1 MKDLRLKILVLAV
14 TAAIIGLSPLP
25 SWAISTTIDGVGRGG
40 YLTYSHNPG
49 GSFAGEIKIRI
60 DGGPQ
65 QIAFCVDLDHYI
77 YQGHSYST
85 TIVKPITGENYLK
98 AAWLMNK
105 FASGIASNSDGAAL
119 QAAIWKAVYGDGF
132 TLNASTDSAVYQKY
146 LAYVDALKDF
156 KSDDP
161 GLTNIVLLQ
170 LQGGQTLITT
180 SVPEPSSLLLLG
192 TGLLGLG
199 ITTRYRKKRTT

>member
-85 TIVKPITGENYLK
+85 TIVKPINGENYLK
-98 AAWLMNK
+98 AAWLMSA
-105 FASGIASNSDGAAL
+105 FASGIANNSDAAAL
-119 QAAIWKAVYGDGF
+119 QAAIWYAVYGDGVNGF
-132 TLNASTDSAVYQKY
+132 NLVNVDPNSELGKKY
-146 LAYVDALKDF
+146 SAYVAALSNF
-156 KSDDP
+156 KPNDP
-161 GLTNIVLLQ
+161 NLTNIVLLQ
-170 LQGGQTLITT
+170 LQGG
-180 SVPEPSSLLLLG
+180 
-192 TGLLGLG
+192 
-199 ITTRYRKKRTT
+199 